1 MKKPL
6 LLSLFALCI
15 LSSLSAR
22 AQCCEKVYALED
34 SLIQKFTQL
43 YWEEI
48 VDERCKWVDKGI
60 YVLTITDH
68 GDGGKSYSY
77 KYLYDDRFKAN
88 LPNKWSYM
96 GKDILL
102 IYDGTT
108 GCEVRNEPN
117 IENMLTH
124 IGDRVYINPPK
135 SQQYTEYR
143 LDKNYPYVMQKF
155 ESVSVGNASHNIIY
169 LVDKQGRLVKK
180 IRPA

>member
-1 MKKPL
+1 VKKL
-6 LLSLFALCI
+6 LLPSLFALSI
-15 LSSLSAR
+15 FGSLSAR

-34 SLIQKFTQL
+34 SLIRKFTQL

-68 GDGGKSYSY
+68 GEGGKSYSY
-77 KYLYDDRFKAN
+77 QYMYDDRFKAN
-88 LPNKWSYM
+88 LPNKWSYI

-135 SQQYTEYR
+135 AQKYAEYR
-143 LDKNYPYVMQKF
+143 LGRNQPYQITKF
-155 ESVSVGNASHNIIY
+155 NSEVVGNDSHNIIY
-169 LVDKQGRLVKK
+169 LVDKQGRLVKT